1 MPDRDE
7 LLQQVLALSPDDRA
21 VVASALEESLHQECF
36 SNPEA
41 LAAWTAELERRAEA
55 VERGVMPTEDWR
67 TVLGRLRGRPPIS
80 ERSDE
85 WN

>member
-36 SNPEA
+36 SNPKA
-41 LAAWTAELERRAEA
+41 LAAWTAELERRA
-55 VERGVMPTEDWR
+55 
-67 TVLGRLRGRPPIS
+67 
-80 ERSDE
+80 
-85 WN
+85 